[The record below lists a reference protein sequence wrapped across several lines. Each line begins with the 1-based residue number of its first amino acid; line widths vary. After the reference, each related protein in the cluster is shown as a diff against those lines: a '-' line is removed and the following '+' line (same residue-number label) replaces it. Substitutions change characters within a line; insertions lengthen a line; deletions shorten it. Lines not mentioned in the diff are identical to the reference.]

1 MQSEKRNEVEILG
14 KYIIKRLLIMIPT
27 LLAVIFIVLGILEL
41 TPGSPAQAI
50 LGFDAKIEAVE
61 ELNIKLGYDKPFWER
76 YTIYVANLLH
86 GDMGISYRTSRPV
99 LDEIMA
105 RFPTSLKLAG
115 IAIVIAILIGVPIG
129 ILSAIRQ
136 YSIWDFLSTS
146 IAMFFASM
154 PGFWFGLMAV
164 IIFSLKLGWLP
175 PNGMDSWKSYIMP
188 CLTLALPATAALLRL
203 TRTTM
208 LETIRQDYIRT
219 ARAKGEIERKVIIN
233 HALKNALL
241 PVVTYCGVE
250 FGLLMGGIVTVE
262 TIFSIHGLGNLILTA
277 IRTKDVTL
285 ITGCAVFLALAF
297 MTVLLLVDILYAYI
311 DPRIRMRYSKK
322 S

>member
-1 MQSEKRNEVEILG
+1 MG
-14 KYIIKRLLIMIPT
+14 KYILKRLLIMIPT

-41 TPGSPAQAI
+41 SPGTPAQAI

-61 ELNIKLGYDKPFWER
+61 ALNKKLGYDKPFLER
-76 YTIYVANLLH
+76 YANYVVKLFQ
-86 GDMGISYRTSRPV
+86 GDMGVSYRTSRPV

-115 IAIVIAILIGVPIG
+115 IAILIAVLIGVPIG
-129 ILSAIRQ
+129 ILSAIKQ

-146 IAMFFASM
+146 TAMFFASM

-164 IIFSLKLGWLP
+164 IIFSLNLGWLP
-175 PNGMDSWKSYIMP
+175 PNGMDSWKNYIMP
-188 CLTLALPATAALLRL
+188 CMTLALPATAALLRL

-219 ARAKGEIERKVIIN
+219 ARAKGQSESKIVFF

-285 ITGCAVFLALAF
+285 ITGCAAFLAVAF